1 MGRPISNNNSNCW
14 KLLIK
19 VTSNFK
25 RQSAAK
31 ATERVECSTT
41 KSFVFYDE
49 IYRL

>member
-1 MGRPISNNNSNCW
+1 MA
-14 KLLIK
+14 
-19 VTSNFK
+19 TSNFK

-49 IYRL
+49 IYCL